1 MQIENWTHDPRV
13 APLLEAMRE
22 TPPTVRW
29 FKVPSRSCTFGRDDV
44 WQYEHP
50 SIDALKAIH
59 NEYFVKLNP
68 LEKEQGYDVYRAA
81 ALAFFENAPCVSD
94 LVEQVEAERAQKVA
108 A

>member
-1 MQIENWTHDPRV
+1 MQIENWSNDPRV
-13 APLLEAMRE
+13 TPLLEAMRE

-50 SIDALKAIH
+50 SIDALKAIQ
-59 NEYFVKLNP
+59 NEYFKRLDP
-68 LEKEQGYDVYRAA
+68 LEASHGYDVYRAA
-81 ALAFFENAPCVSD
+81 ALDFFKNAPCVAD
-94 LVEQVEAERAQKVA
+94 LVEQVEAERAQRIA